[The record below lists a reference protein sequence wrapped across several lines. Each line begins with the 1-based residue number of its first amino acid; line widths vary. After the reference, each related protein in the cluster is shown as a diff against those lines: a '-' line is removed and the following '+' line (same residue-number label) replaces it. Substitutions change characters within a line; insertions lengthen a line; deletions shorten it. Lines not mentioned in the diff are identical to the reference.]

1 MLIIDEARI
10 TNLKVNYGV
19 AFNSCELQ
27 RIIHESW
34 ETRKS
39 IRETGCI
46 VHLINFMS
54 VKLR

>member
-19 AFNSCELQ
+19 AFNPCELQ

-46 VHLINFMS
+46 FHRFNFMS